1 MVLARKDGILPLT
14 PALLR
19 RVAVIGP
26 NAEQVC
32 IRGGGSARVAP
43 AYVVTP
49 LQGLAAALEGQAE
62 IVHAPGAI
70 DDGAAEPDAARRAAD
85 EEITPAAELAVG
97 ADVAIVLVG
106 TSDPIASEGFDR

>member
-43 AYVVTP
+43 AYVITP
-49 LQGLAAALEGQAE
+49 LQGLTAALEGHAE
-62 IVHAPGAI
+62 IVHAPGIAL
-70 DDGAAEPDAARRAAD
+70 DDGAEEPDAARRAAA
-85 EEITPAAELAVG
+85 EGITRAAARAVRAG
-97 ADVAIVLVG
+97 QTLV
-106 TSDPIASEGFDR
+106 IRA